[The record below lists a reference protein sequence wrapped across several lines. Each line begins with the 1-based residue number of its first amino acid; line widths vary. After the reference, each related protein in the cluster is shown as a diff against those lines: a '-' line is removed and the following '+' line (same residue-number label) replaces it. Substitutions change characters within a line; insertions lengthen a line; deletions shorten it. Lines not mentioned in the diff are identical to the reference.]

1 MKNQQKSVKV
11 PVSDTTLG
19 LWTQRQMSELDLTLG
34 LEKA

>member
-19 LWTQRQMSELDLTLG
+19 LWTQMSELHLTLG